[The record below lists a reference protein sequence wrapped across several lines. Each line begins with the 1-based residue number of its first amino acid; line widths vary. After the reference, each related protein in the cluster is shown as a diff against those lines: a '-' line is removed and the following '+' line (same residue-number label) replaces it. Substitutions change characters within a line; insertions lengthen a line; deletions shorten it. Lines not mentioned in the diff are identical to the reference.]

1 MKITLMMQH
10 ALLATVLFAAMAFA
24 YQSEPGSDAEKM
36 AVAGRWATKPSAD
49 LPNVLIL
56 GDSISIGYTLQL
68 KELLKGK
75 ANVFRPHSPDG
86 TQPVNCQGT
95 TYSVEHIDGWL
106 AGRKWDVIHFNFGL
120 HDLKHVDAKTG
131 INSSNAS
138 DPRQA
143 SVEKYAENLEV
154 IIRKLKATGA
164 RLIFATTT
172 PVPPGVNNP
181 LREPDAPVRY
191 NEAAL
196 KIIKAHGM
204 EVNDLYTTCEN
215 RLKELQL
222 PRNVHFNPQG
232 NRVLAE
238 QVAGAI
244 RRKL

>member
-1 MKITLMMQH
+1 MMQH